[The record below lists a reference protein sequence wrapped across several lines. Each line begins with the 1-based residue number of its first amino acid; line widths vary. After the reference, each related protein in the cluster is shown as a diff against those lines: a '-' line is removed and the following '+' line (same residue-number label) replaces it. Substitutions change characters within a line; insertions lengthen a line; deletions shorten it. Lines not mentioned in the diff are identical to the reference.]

1 MSRAPWDPLTESMD
15 SKRNT
20 CVVYYTCI
28 KRYAYSAFS
37 MSPIHDAAGALP
49 SLSLSPLYDPRQ
61 EAESWNGLVPETP
74 SDMLLVLRI
83 LENM

>member
-1 MSRAPWDPLTESMD
+1 M
-15 SKRNT
+15 
-20 CVVYYTCI
+20 
-28 KRYAYSAFS
+28 
-37 MSPIHDAAGALP
+37 LP
-49 SLSLSPLYDPRQ
+49 VRCRLSLSLLSATPRQ